1 MWNVDIHVYDILIVL
16 LHKQISSEL
25 QMCED
30 IPREA
35 TVIEELRAVYYS
47 LNPYIDSKLIN

>member
-25 QMCED
+25 QMYED

-35 TVIEELRAVYYS
+35 TVIEELCAVYYS